1 MQKRNFN
8 LFEIEYYETDNG
20 KIPVYD
26 FIAKQQGSGVPDRN
40 L

>member
-1 MQKRNFN
+1 MNFN
-8 LFEIEYYETDNG
+8 LFEIEYSETDNG

-26 FIAKQQGSGVPDRN
+26 FIAKQQGSGVPVHN